1 MDIRVNLRNVQYADR
16 TVRISAEKFLKIKEE
31 ENPFKFFVD
40 LVSIISDGEESPELR
55 RLAGLIMKNCI
66 NVGLNKID
74 NRNLC
79 KWQNVLSESERI
91 IIKKNLFSVF
101 HSNSLDARKVSA
113 QIFAKITI
121 IELINFK
128 NDQIFNILYDL
139 VKETNDTNF
148 CQSAIEF
155 IDYVSSEC
163 EYNLNLKNLVIPYS
177 TIMLKIVLPKIGE
190 YKNNEIGQSLSALN
204 AFNTIIPLLSANFAI
219 SIEKDY
225 ILKRL
230 VNQFLWSGAKVRTL
244 IFEIF
249 GKIAHLYYTKLEE
262 FISIIFEISL
272 KSIRNEDEVVSIQ
285 AIELWAIIAD
295 KEFSIKINSIRA
307 VQEGVFPTEYSLN
320 YTNRACKHLSKILLE
335 NLKNLYIENDF
346 EEWNLGSAS
355 AICLNQMIQTS
366 PFLVIPE
373 IMEFIKNHIVSNE
386 MDKGIKLV
394 MIILV
399 SIFDG
404 IGAKYLYEN
413 IYNMLNYLSL
423 NIKFYDET
431 EIQLFH
437 WFLGKV
443 CLYIPYV
450 TRDILSLYTKYILDL
465 FEKNQINKNFI
476 ITMNEFLYS
485 FEKKGLLDWCFSY
498 IFINPIFC
506 LSKNTLEERKADEIF
521 EFICAC
527 IINSNG
533 KNKTFLAYSFPFYAK
548 LLKLSVNNKIF
559 SKDLCE
565 KRIQIHLCRVI
576 GFLIQKLNKKL
587 NPVFVEYSLEI
598 LQDLNE
604 KLNIENSNF
613 ILDEEILV
621 CLSSIAQSF
630 GSIFE
635 KKVNYW
641 APYLFDCL
649 TKNEDYKSL
658 NLSIGIIGDICRT
671 VGNPFE
677 PFLYNFVNSLMDF
690 IQHEDCDLGIKPT
703 LITSMGDFSFS
714 IYENSVYFSSN
725 AFEILKN
732 ECYKIMKDE
741 GCEKS
746 VYLEMILELKD
757 SILDGMTGVIQNFRI
772 EKDNDTGARIY
783 HKISWLLDFI
793 FYILSTDRLE
803 RSIET
808 SIGLLG
814 DISSFSFEIKKLTTG
829 CAWVKQL
836 LFEGKSSKN
845 SRKIMLSDWSI
856 QSIYDD

>member
-121 IELINFK
+121 VELINFK

-204 AFNTIIPLLSANFAI
+204 AFNTLIPLLSANFAI

-335 NLKNLYIENDF
+335 NLKNL
-346 EEWNLGSAS
+346 
-355 AICLNQMIQTS
+355 
-366 PFLVIPE
+366 
-373 IMEFIKNHIVSNE
+373 
-386 MDKGIKLV
+386 
-394 MIILV
+394 
-399 SIFDG
+399 
-404 IGAKYLYEN
+404 
-413 IYNMLNYLSL
+413 
-423 NIKFYDET
+423 
-431 EIQLFH
+431 
-437 WFLGKV
+437 
-443 CLYIPYV
+443 
-450 TRDILSLYTKYILDL
+450 
-465 FEKNQINKNFI
+465 
-476 ITMNEFLYS
+476 
-485 FEKKGLLDWCFSY
+485 
-498 IFINPIFC
+498 
-506 LSKNTLEERKADEIF
+506 
-521 EFICAC
+521 
-527 IINSNG
+527 
-533 KNKTFLAYSFPFYAK
+533 
-548 LLKLSVNNKIF
+548 
-559 SKDLCE
+559 
-565 KRIQIHLCRVI
+565 
-576 GFLIQKLNKKL
+576 
-587 NPVFVEYSLEI
+587 
-598 LQDLNE
+598 
-604 KLNIENSNF
+604 
-613 ILDEEILV
+613 
-621 CLSSIAQSF
+621 
-630 GSIFE
+630 
-635 KKVNYW
+635 
-641 APYLFDCL
+641 
-649 TKNEDYKSL
+649 
-658 NLSIGIIGDICRT
+658 
-671 VGNPFE
+671 
-677 PFLYNFVNSLMDF
+677 
-690 IQHEDCDLGIKPT
+690 
-703 LITSMGDFSFS
+703 
-714 IYENSVYFSSN
+714 
-725 AFEILKN
+725 
-732 ECYKIMKDE
+732 
-741 GCEKS
+741 
-746 VYLEMILELKD
+746 
-757 SILDGMTGVIQNFRI
+757 
-772 EKDNDTGARIY
+772 
-783 HKISWLLDFI
+783 
-793 FYILSTDRLE
+793 
-803 RSIET
+803 
-808 SIGLLG
+808 
-814 DISSFSFEIKKLTTG
+814 
-829 CAWVKQL
+829 
-836 LFEGKSSKN
+836 
-845 SRKIMLSDWSI
+845 
-856 QSIYDD
+856 